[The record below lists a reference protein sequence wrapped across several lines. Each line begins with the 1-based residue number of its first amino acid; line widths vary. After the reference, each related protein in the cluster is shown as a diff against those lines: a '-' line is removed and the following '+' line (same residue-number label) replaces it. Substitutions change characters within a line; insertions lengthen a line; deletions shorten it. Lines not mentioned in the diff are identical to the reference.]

1 MKTYKVMR
9 IMEQD
14 FGCEERPDDKAY
26 TVDVVLIN
34 NETGQN
40 LTVSI
45 ADDELYHKNIDV
57 GSLVTYDGTNMYA
70 VKDL

>member
-14 FGCEERPDDKAY
+14 FGCEERPDNESY
-26 TVDVVLIN
+26 NVDVMLVNEERGENLI
-34 NETGQN
+34 
-40 LTVSI
+40 VSM
-45 ADDELYHKNIDV
+45 ADDELYRKNIDV
-57 GSLVTYDGTNMYA
+57 DCLVTYDGRNMYA